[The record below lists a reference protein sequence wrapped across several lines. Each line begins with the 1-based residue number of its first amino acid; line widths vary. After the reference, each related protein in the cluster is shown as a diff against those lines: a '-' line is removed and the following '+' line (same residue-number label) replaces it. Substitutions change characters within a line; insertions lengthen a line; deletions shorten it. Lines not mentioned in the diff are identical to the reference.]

1 MRASIPLTLIASI
14 SITSATDACSSALA
28 SDLACL
34 PSAASSYCTA
44 ASYLDTA
51 SPSIV
56 TTTVG
61 ASESGVTT
69 VTSTVIR
76 TVIVTEG
83 ATSTVWSASVLAT
96 TASTTITTYVSSV
109 TAAKHA
115 VGTCSPSAAM
125 SSLSALGSGQ
135 LWTVCSCMGVV
146 PPASTL
152 ATAVTEPVTGEL
164 DRTVTTTITG
174 EVDLTVA
181 PSTVILYTVTS
192 SFTQTSTVTLQA
204 PTFTQV
210 WGTKAGCVDP
220 GFQKS
225 DTLDS
230 LNSLDGMTQA
240 ISQCQD
246 NCAQL
251 DYCAF
256 VFVQYTL
263 PDYNVTPVWKCYYN
277 NHTLNTATDIECG
290 KSETIWGAADGFNA
304 IGRG

>member
-1 MRASIPLTLIASI
+1 
-14 SITSATDACSSALA
+14 
-28 SDLACL
+28 
-34 PSAASSYCTA
+34 
-44 ASYLDTA
+44 
-51 SPSIV
+51 
-56 TTTVG
+56 
-61 ASESGVTT
+61 
-69 VTSTVIR
+69 
-76 TVIVTEG
+76 
-83 ATSTVWSASVLAT
+83 
-96 TASTTITTYVSSV
+96 
-109 TAAKHA
+109 
-115 VGTCSPSAAM
+115 
-125 SSLSALGSGQ
+125 
-135 LWTVCSCMGVV
+135 MGVV

-246 NCAQL
+246 NCARML
-251 DYCAF
+251 H
-256 VFVQYTL
+256 VKEYT
-263 PDYNVTPVWKCYYN
+263 TQ
-277 NHTLNTATDIECG
+277 T
-290 KSETIWGAADGFNA
+290 
-304 IGRG
+304 